1 MNDGRKVSIIG
12 AGALGS
18 YYASKF
24 AAVNQI
30 QISFIA
36 GGERY
41 ERLTREGVTVNGHTY
56 HPQVLRPEDSSAQ
69 DLIIVAVKH
78 HHLDQAIEDIKNHV
92 SSHTQVLSAMNGI
105 DSEER
110 LAQVFGWDRV
120 LFGSA
125 LGIDALRHDNE
136 VTYTREG
143 VLYVGEARYRP
154 GSQRVERVFQLLD
167 QAGIPIDVPEDMMRL
182 LWWKFMINV
191 GINQV
196 SAVLKAPYGVFQ
208 ESREARDLM
217 FSAMSEVLA
226 LAKIQDID
234 VREDD
239 LDEWDSVLQGLSPQ
253 GQTSMCQDIVAR
265 RKTEVDM
272 FAGKV
277 VELGRTLGVDTPV
290 NLCLWRF
297 LKVMENHSVNLC
309 SFET

>member
-1 MNDGRKVSIIG
+1 MNTGNSVAIIG

-24 AAVNQI
+24 SGLDQI
-30 QISFIA
+30 QLSLIA
-36 GGERY
+36 GGEHY
-41 ERLTREGVTVNGHTY
+41 DRLTSEGVTVNG
-56 HPQVLRPEDSSAQ
+56 QNFRPKVIKPEESSSP

-92 SSHTQVLSAMNGI
+92 GKKTQVLSAMNGI

-110 LAQVFGWDRV
+110 LAAVYGWDNV

-125 LGIDALRHDNE
+125 LGIDALRHDNNE

-154 GSQRVERVFQLLD
+154 GSRRVEEVFKLLD
-167 QAGIPIDVPEDMMRL
+167 AAGIPIDVPEDMMRL

-208 ESREARDLM
+208 QSVEARELM
-217 FSAMSEVLA
+217 RSAMNEVLA
-226 LAKIQDID
+226 LAKVQEINI
-234 VREDD
+234 REDD
-239 LDEWDSVLQGLSPQ
+239 LDEWETVLQSLSPQ
-253 GQTSMCQDIVAR
+253 GQTSMCQDVVAHR
-265 RKTEVDM
+265 RTEVDM
-272 FAGKV
+272 LAGKV
-277 VELGRTLGVDTPV
+277 VELGRELGVETPV
-290 NLCLWRF
+290 NLNLLRF
-297 LKVMENHSVNLC
+297 LKVMEHHYDSLG
-309 SFET
+309 